1 MTLLRLTPAE
11 RRLVAS
17 LDTPRKVQRWLQA
30 IGYNKGVGRTLRSFR
45 GVHRHKAAHC
55 LEGALAAAF
64 ILERHGW
71 PPLLLDL
78 GSDDGLD
85 HVNFLFRGPR
95 GWGAVGKSRY
105 PALMGRAPAYRTV
118 RDLAWSYVDP
128 FVDKTGRVNG
138 YAAFDLRELGGT
150 AGGRSR
156 RGGGRDEGASS
167 LDWALSER
175 NVWRIEDA
183 LLENPHKRLR
193 ASDERHRRWKARY
206 LAWKAEHPHEE
217 PPRAFYPHAERM
229 W

>member
-1 MTLLRLTPAE
+1 MRALTPAE
-11 RRLVAS
+11 RRLVAT
-17 LDTPRKVQRWLQA
+17 LDTPRKVQRWLQR

-45 GVHRHKAAHC
+45 GVHEHKAAHC

-64 ILERHGW
+64 ILQRHGY

-78 GSDDGLD
+78 GSDDDLD

-128 FVDKTGRVNG
+128 FVDLTGRVNG
-138 YAAFDLRELGGT
+138 YAAFDLRDLGGM
-150 AGGRSR
+150 
-156 RGGGRDEGASS
+156 
-167 LDWALSER
+167 DWALSRR

-183 LLENPHKRLR
+183 LLENPHRRLR
-193 ASDERHRRWKARY
+193 ASDARHRRWKERY
-206 LAWKAEHPHEE
+206 RAWKEEHPDEE
-217 PPRAFYPHAERM
+217 PPRSFYPDARRM

>member
-1 MTLLRLTPAE
+1 MSVVLEKLTPAE
-11 RRLVAS
+11 RRLVAA
-17 LDTPRKVQRWLQA
+17 LDTPLKVQRWLQR
-30 IGYNKGVGRTLRSFR
+30 IDYNKGVGRTLRSFR
-45 GVHRHKAAHC
+45 GVHAHKAAHC

-105 PALMGRAPAYRTV
+105 PALMGRRPAFRTV

-128 FVDKTGRVNG
+128 FVDRTGRIDG
-138 YAAFDLRELGGT
+138 YATFDLRELGG
-150 AGGRSR
+150 
-156 RGGGRDEGASS
+156 
-167 LDWALSER
+167 LDWALSRR

-183 LLENPHKRLR
+183 LLANPHRPLR
-193 ASDERHRRWKARY
+193 ASDARHAKWRTRY
-206 LAWKAEHPHEE
+206 LAWKAEHPDEE
-217 PPRAFYPHAERM
+217 PPRRFYPGAERM